1 MAGEPGLFEVFY
13 ASAWQHPVAL
23 WLAAAAGAAVVLAR
37 PNLHASVRRYGLG
50 LAALS
55 MLDAWLTANHVI
67 GIGALPARLASA
79 VPLFFVLAGDF
90 RALLLW
96 DNTTRDGMIAVSP
109 RGLARAVGLT
119 LIVPLFAQLVAPLI
133 APGNSRVLFLV
144 YELAFCALTL
154 ALLRWHPHARE
165 LPWVRAVSRFV
176 LLYYTLWAAADALLL
191 ATGSDLGYALRVI
204 PNLLYYGG
212 LPAAMARSAPLHP

>member
-1 MAGEPGLFEVFY
+1 
-13 ASAWQHPVAL
+13 
-23 WLAAAAGAAVVLAR
+23 
-37 PNLHASVRRYGLG
+37 
-50 LAALS
+50 
-55 MLDAWLTANHVI
+55 
-67 GIGALPARLASA
+67 
-79 VPLFFVLAGDF
+79 VLAGDF

-96 DNTTRDGMIAVSP
+96 DAGTRDGMIAVTP

-119 LIVPLFAQLVAPLI
+119 LIVPLFALLVAPMI
-133 APGNSRVLFLV
+133 APGNQRVQFLV

-165 LPWVRAVSRFV
+165 LPWVRAVNRFV
-176 LLYYTLWAAADALLL
+176 LLYYTLWAAADVLLL

-212 LPAAMARSAPLHP
+212 LPAVMAKAAPLHPGR